1 MEWLPLA
8 LPISLKEA
16 FMTNSEAEMREEFEA
31 LKRAILLI
39 ACKAETLEQLQNDLT
54 EILGTK

>member
-1 MEWLPLA
+1 
-8 LPISLKEA
+8 
-16 FMTNSEAEMREEFEA
+16 MTNTEAEMREEFEA

-39 ACKAETLEQLQNDLT
+39 ARKAETLEQLLNELS

>member
-1 MEWLPLA
+1 
-8 LPISLKEA
+8 
-16 FMTNSEAEMREEFEA
+16 MTNSEAEMREEFEA